1 MKGEEERA
9 KVGAE
14 FREVVTGIVEQL
26 VKPNI
31 SDFYP
36 SLARFDLQGIQKNT
50 RLMIDKLDRIFERL
64 IEQRSVAGGGDGEGE
79 I

>member
-1 MKGEEERA
+1 MFLTTLNVITNMSWGGTVKGEEERA

-36 SLARFDLQGIQKNT
+36 SLARFDLQGI
-50 RLMIDKLDRIFERL
+50 
-64 IEQRSVAGGGDGEGE
+64 
-79 I
+79 